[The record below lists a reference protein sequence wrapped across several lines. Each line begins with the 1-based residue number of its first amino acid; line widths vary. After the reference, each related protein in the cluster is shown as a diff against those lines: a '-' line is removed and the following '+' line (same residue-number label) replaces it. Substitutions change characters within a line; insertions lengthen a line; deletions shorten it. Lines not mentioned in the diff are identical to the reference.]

1 MPEEFDHLKGI
12 PNKGLKAIW
21 ANTTI
26 NLVCPPR
33 SLPSA
38 QGMRWICRGQT
49 RQDGTI
55 SLALMFPWIIP
66 NGEIRAAQAAGNISP
81 SLPLD
86 PLHILQKYSRNTPE
100 ILLDIPTLS
109 GGSHLECLNLTPG
122 ASLLLK
128 RHETTGSSGAR
139 RQNWLKTDP
148 RAPSRVNKGD
158 ISAREETK
166 LDYLKV
172 PSGFKKNT

>member
-49 RQDGTI
+49 RHDGTV

-66 NGEIRAAQAAGNISP
+66 NGEIRAAQAAGNVSP

-109 GGSHLECLNLTPG
+109 RGPHLECLNLTPG

-128 RHETTGSSGAR
+128 RHETP
-139 RQNWLKTDP
+139 DP
-148 RAPSRVNKGD
+148 RVQDVRIGSKQTPGLHLGLT
-158 ISAREETK
+158 REIFQLERR
-166 LDYLKV
+166 L
-172 PSGFKKNT
+172 NWII